1 MDRGRFRNAVE
12 ARNLDDAMGAFT
24 KNAALH
30 SPVTFKP
37 IEGREAIGKILRV
50 VAEILED
57 FAYTDQLESKDGTL
71 GLIFRARIGDR
82 EVEGIDIL
90 RFNRA
95 GLIKDI
101 TVMIRP
107 RSALEAFRS
116 EMEARLASADYSS

>member
-1 MDRGRFRNAVE
+1 
-12 ARNLDDAMGAFT
+12 
-24 KNAALH
+24 
-30 SPVTFKP
+30 
-37 IEGREAIGKILRV
+37 
-50 VAEILED
+50 
-57 FAYTDQLESKDGTL
+57 
-71 GLIFRARIGDR
+71 
-82 EVEGIDIL
+82 VEGIDIL